1 MYPDAYL
8 ALGLFERS
16 LVQFLMVVMD
26 IIKVAAA
33 VIINDEGNTLLSLR
47 KADTHQGGKWE
58 FPGGKFE
65 QGETTE
71 HALERELKEE
81 LGIEIQLTEHFL
93 DVQYRYPEKEVHLH
107 VLRVLTY
114 LGNPE
119 GLEGQLVRW
128 VSVNELEQ
136 LEFPDANYPILEK
149 LLKTLGAFI
158 S

>member
-1 MYPDAYL
+1 
-8 ALGLFERS
+8 
-16 LVQFLMVVMD
+16 MD
-26 IIKVAAA
+26 KVIKVAAA
-33 VIINDEGNTLLSLR
+33 VIINDSGQTLLSLR

-65 QGETTE
+65 QGETAE

-93 DVQYRYPEKEVHLH
+93 DVQYRYPENEVHLH
-107 VLRVLTY
+107 VLKVLAY
-114 LGNPE
+114 SGNPE

-128 VSVNELEQ
+128 VSAIELGE

-149 LLKTLGAFI
+149 LLKSLSAFVN
-158 S
+158 